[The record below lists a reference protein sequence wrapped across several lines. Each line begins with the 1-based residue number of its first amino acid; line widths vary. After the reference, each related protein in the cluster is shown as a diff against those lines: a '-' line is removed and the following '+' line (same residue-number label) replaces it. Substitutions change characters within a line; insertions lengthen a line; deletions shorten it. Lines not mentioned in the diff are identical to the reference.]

1 MYNKF
6 YKRGLDNKKSSP
18 QNEKIFQKDYYSA
31 LSIDACAAAKRAK
44 GTRKGEHET

>member
-1 MYNKF
+1 MKNS
-6 YKRGLDNKKSSP
+6 R
-18 QNEKIFQKDYYSA
+18 KIIYYSA